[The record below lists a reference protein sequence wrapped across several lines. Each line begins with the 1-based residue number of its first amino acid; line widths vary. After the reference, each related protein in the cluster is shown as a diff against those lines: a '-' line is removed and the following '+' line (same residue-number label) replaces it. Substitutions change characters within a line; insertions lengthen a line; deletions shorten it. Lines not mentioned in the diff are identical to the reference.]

1 MENQN
6 FWSNLAQE
14 ILFPHLISLSAHVN
28 VGIVNG
34 KKAKP
39 HSRPYIVSIQKNGHH
54 NCCGFLMSDE
64 FVLTAAYYSRAL
76 NEILTAVVGAHDL
89 KNMTEGSV
97 RIRVK
102 SYHQHPDYSSDTR
115 LNDIMLLR
123 LQEKVQLSPN
133 AEPISLMNK
142 KYIKPGTA
150 CSVAG
155 WEKLKFKGSASDHLM
170 EANMEILKITLFSMM
185 MCVCTKHNSQTL
197 LIYEQGDSGGSLVCG
212 KTADSITSFAD
223 YNVFNSPEHPTV
235 YTKISANGNQI
246 SNGFAK

>member
-1 MENQN
+1 MTD
-6 FWSNLAQE
+6 SS
-14 ILFPHLISLSAHVN
+14 ISLSAHVN

-76 NEILTAVVGAHDL
+76 LSLNRNEILTAVVGAHDL

-115 LNDIMLLR
+115 LHDIMLLR

-170 EANMEILKITLFSMM
+170 EANMEILKITL
-185 MCVCTKHNSQTL
+185 C
-197 LIYEQGDSGGSLVCG
+197 SLVCG